1 MLQEKKLRVQEEQ
14 SLTSALIAEG
24 RGLLDAAAAPANA
37 LGEALVVSPN
47 SAQPGVSGEA
57 SQAPDMLL
65 NRRTCGHSVNL
76 CVATRATP
84 GRAATVDRPNQTPR
98 G

>member
-24 RGLLDAAAAPANA
+24 RGLLDAAAAANA
-37 LGEALVVSPN
+37 LGEALMVSPN
-47 SAQPGVSGEA
+47 SAQPRVSREA

-65 NRRTCGHSVNL
+65 NRRTRGHSVTL

-84 GRAATVDRPNQTPR
+84 GRAATVDRSNQAPR

>member
-14 SLTSALIAEG
+14 NLTSALIAEG

-37 LGEALVVSPN
+37 SGEALAVSPN
-47 SAQPGVSGEA
+47 SAQPRVSREA
-57 SQAPDMLL
+57 SQAPNRLL
-65 NRRTCGHSVNL
+65 NRRAHGHSVNL

-84 GRAATVDRPNQTPR
+84 GRAATVDCPNQAPR

>member
-14 SLTSALIAEG
+14 NLTSALIAEG

-37 LGEALVVSPN
+37 SGEAVLVSPN
-47 SAQPGVSGEA
+47 SAQPRVSR
-57 SQAPDMLL
+57 PL
-65 NRRTCGHSVNL
+65 NRRARGHSVNL

-84 GRAATVDRPNQTPR
+84 G
-98 G
+98 